1 MIELNLTTKEA
12 VRLENEL
19 DLLAM
24 LLSPNTSAEIKL
36 KLLDRQLSSETISA
50 HEKLKAELDNL
61 AQAQRILLQQ
71 PEPHT
76 DLTSGELIALT
87 RQQGISMSE
96 FLGVPR
102 LSREEAIAAYRKGEI
117 TEGRLADSLGV
128 DRLEARRIIQE
139 EEAI

>member
-19 DLLAM
+19 DLLAR
-24 LLSPNTSAEIKL
+24 LLNPNTPTKVKL
-36 KLLDRQLSSETISA
+36 KLLGRQLSLEAISA

-61 AQAQRILLQQ
+61 AQAQQMLLQQ
-71 PEPHT
+71 PEPRT

-87 RQQGISMSE
+87 RQQGISMGE
-96 FLGVPR
+96 FLGVPK
-102 LSREEAIAAYRKGEI
+102 LSREEAIALYRNGEI

-139 EEAI
+139 EGCE